1 MQDTMMDVVSYWKGL
16 PLVHVMY
23 DSWWYFKECP
33 PGQPDTWLTCK
44 GAVEL
49 WEPRPD
55 VFPGG
60 FSWNISFPLALHN
73 RWFGANNDYI
83 TKLGFASS
91 FIVENGTDFALPVK
105 SDVFTYL
112 MGRAKAWGM
121 VLYEQASRR
130 CGLPGAASRASPGK
144 LTHALTRTRTRRIGS
159 SRSGVE

>member
-16 PLVHVMY
+16 ALPLVHVMY
-23 DSWWYFKECP
+23 DSWWYVKECP

-73 RWFGANNDYI
+73 RWFGASNDYI

-121 VLYEQASRR
+121 VLYEQVSWSWRGGAQPARACVLCAPPPAPPICAPLRARR
-130 CGLPGAASRASPGK
+130 TG
-144 LTHALTRTRTRRIGS
+144 
-159 SRSGVE
+159 